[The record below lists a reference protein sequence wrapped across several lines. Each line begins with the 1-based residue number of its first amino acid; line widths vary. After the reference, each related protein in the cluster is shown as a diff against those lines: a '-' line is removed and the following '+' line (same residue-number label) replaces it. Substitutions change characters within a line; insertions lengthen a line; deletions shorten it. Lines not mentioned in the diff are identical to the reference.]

1 MLQMRAWLQT
11 KELQEWADN
20 PEEFSQ
26 QAGTGVWQD
35 SLRTCAET
43 LFTTLL
49 GVIPSFRCSSLLLC
63 ATLFSLAAG
72 CPVLT
77 GRLALQALL
86 QGNTLDGEFVDEGVF
101 NEFHFEFEFVT
112 IF

>member
-1 MLQMRAWLQT
+1 MRQMGAWLQT

-49 GVIPSFRCSSLLLC
+49 GVSPSVRCESTFSC
-63 ATLFSLAAG
+63 ATQIGSLIG
-72 CPVLT
+72 T
-77 GRLALQALL
+77 
-86 QGNTLDGEFVDEGVF
+86 
-101 NEFHFEFEFVT
+101 
-112 IF
+112 